1 MDIQTI
7 DYHTGGEPLRIIT
20 SGLPDL
26 PSGTVLE
33 RRRYMREN
41 LDHYRRFLMLEPR
54 GHADMYGAVLM
65 PPATADGDVA
75 VLFLHNEGYSTMCGH
90 GIIALVTA
98 GLEQG
103 LFEVRDPHAIRIDS
117 PAGRITAC
125 AHQGAAGKV
134 ESVSFLNVP
143 SFVLEPGLEVE
154 VEGRS
159 VVCTIA
165 FGGAFYAYV
174 DAAAFDFQLDASEA
188 PEVIRLGQKIKDAV
202 NDEYDIR
209 HPDGDDD
216 LNFLYGT
223 IFVRAGKK
231 PLHSRNAC
239 VFAQAEL
246 DRSPTGTGVS
256 GRAAIHY
263 ARGEIGLHEELV
275 IESIIG
281 SEFRVHCTE
290 ETQVGPY
297 RAIVPEVTGSAHMS
311 GEHRF
316 VLDER
321 DPLKH
326 GFLVR

>member
-1 MDIQTI
+1 MEVRTL

-20 SGLPDL
+20 AGLPDL
-26 PSGTVLE
+26 PGDTVLQ

-65 PPATADGDVA
+65 PPATEDGDVA

-98 GLEQG
+98 GLEHG
-103 LFEVRDPHAIRIDS
+103 LFEVRDPQAIRIDS

-125 AHQGAAGKV
+125 AQRGAAGQV

-154 VEGRS
+154 VDGQPVE
-159 VVCTIA
+159 CTIA

-174 DAAAFDFQLDASEA
+174 DAAPLGFQLDASEA
-188 PEVIRLGQKIKDAV
+188 PELIRLGRKIKQAV
-202 NDEYDIR
+202 NAGYEIR

-223 IFVRAGKK
+223 IFVRAGENFR
-231 PLHSRNAC
+231 HSRNAC
-239 VFAQAEL
+239 VFARAQL

-256 GRAAIHY
+256 GRAAIHH
-263 ARGEIGLHEELV
+263 ARGDIGLHEELL

-281 SEFRVHCTE
+281 SEFRVHCVE
-290 ETQVGPY
+290 ETRVGPY
-297 RAIVPEVTGSAHMS
+297 PAIVPEVTGSAHMT

-316 VLDER
+316 TPDER

-326 GFLVR
+326 GFLLR